1 MRLLLNWLERLATDQ
16 EVLGSTPSRRTI
28 KKENYVKMV
37 RKNISS
43 NVSNIF
49 FCFYFCNYINL
60 NFCIIKNSCLIN
72 LNKSASNQV
81 L

>member
-1 MRLLLNWLERLATDQ
+1 MCIRDRIERLATDQ

-28 KKENYVKMV
+28 KKENYVEMV

-49 FCFYFCNYINL
+49 FYFYFCSYINF
-60 NFCIIKNSCLIN
+60 NFYIIKNY
-72 LNKSASNQV
+72 V
-81 L
+81 Y